1 MRRTP
6 TRFDFDSC
14 VHRRFAQGDLAIFDT
29 FWKGKHGEV
38 NISNLSMRTSVDE
51 IRDVHPI
58 GFAFAKAL
66 QSAYNAGRA
75 DKLELYCEG
84 SDGRTRLG
92 RLPDALL
99 HKHTQSSV
107 LTRKVQNAAVMA
119 FEFKNKIGVKVGLI
133 GLKKIEAHNE
143 LCRDAEVRE
152 RGGGAVKLAAR

>member
-1 MRRTP
+1 
-6 TRFDFDSC
+6 
-14 VHRRFAQGDLAIFDT
+14 
-29 FWKGKHGEV
+29 
-38 NISNLSMRTSVDE
+38 MRTSVDE

-84 SDGRTRLG
+84 SGDRTRLG

-119 FEFKNKIGVKVGLI
+119 FEFKDLIDDDGDLIVGKKIG
-133 GLKKIEAHNE
+133 AHIE
-143 LCRDAEVRE
+143 LCRDAEVR
-152 RGGGAVKLAAR
+152 GAVKLAAR